1 MTDLTYRQACAQIDD
16 LKARI
21 DNLGAS
27 KQTMADLVAQL
38 GRENADLIAENG
50 HLRDQVESLV
60 VSENNLFEKQRRAA
74 ARVEAAVRATLSGA
88 PKLTLEQTNEI
99 VGLLLLNTETP
110 KAAWI
115 EEPAASAKSV
125 KS

>member
-1 MTDLTYRQACAQIDD
+1 MTDLTYRQACAKIDD

-38 GRENADLIAENG
+38 GRENADLMAENG
-50 HLRDQVESLV
+50 YLRDQVESLV

-74 ARVEAAVRATLSGA
+74 AHVEAAVRAALTGA
-88 PKLTLEQTNEI
+88 PKLTREQTNQI
-99 VGLLLLNTETP
+99 VGLLLLNTEAP

-115 EEPAASAKSV
+115 EEPAGGVA
-125 KS
+125 

>member
-21 DNLGAS
+21 DN
-27 KQTMADLVAQL
+27 
-38 GRENADLIAENG
+38 
-50 HLRDQVESLV
+50 LRDQVESLV

-74 ARVEAAVRATLSGA
+74 ARVEAAVRAALSGA

-115 EEPAASAKSV
+115 EEPLHV
-125 KS
+125 

>member
-1 MTDLTYRQACAQIDD
+1 MTDLTYRQACAKIDD

-38 GRENADLIAENG
+38 GRENADLMAENG
-50 HLRDQVESLV
+50 YLRDQVESLV

-115 EEPAASAKSV
+115 EEPAGGAA
-125 KS
+125 